1 MNFKEFVD
9 LTRPV
14 IGGKGGIQKYVRT
27 LFDAILTEDGSD
39 ILEDYSDSSFKSYGN
54 GNVQIT
60 EIAKAM
66 SPHLDLVEFASFI
79 FQAGESAQL
88 QLCER
93 FSPYI
98 PNINACN
105 VGDEIAS
112 LFADIIWEAA
122 GTKRKSPA
130 SSEDD
135 ALMELIT
142 RFELVT
148 SSLPR
153 MRSTC

>member
-66 SPHLDLVEFASFI
+66 SPHLDLVEFAPSYSKP
-79 FQAGESAQL
+79 ESRL
-88 QLCER
+88 
-93 FSPYI
+93 
-98 PNINACN
+98 NCN
-105 VGDEIAS
+105 CAKGSAHTYRIS
-112 LFADIIWEAA
+112 
-122 GTKRKSPA
+122 TPA
-130 SSEDD
+130 MLE
-135 ALMELIT
+135 
-142 RFELVT
+142 
-148 SSLPR
+148 
-153 MRSTC
+153 MRSQVCLQTLFGRLPEQKEKAQHHPKMMPSL